1 MSKNTIDSIQKFNLE
16 CLDEIVNHKP
26 MVLEDV
32 LSQLTLE
39 LATIDSDIRLR
50 LKNIKL
56 YSTIG
61 LMLLV
66 EDKTCLVTR
75 STGDRILL
83 ENSFYRD
90 LIALMNTSAF
100 KTFRAN
106 HMTKDI
112 QASLIYF
119 ELYEMLGKFYTK
131 KTGVDIPDDIGVEL
145 LKTIMDKK
153 EYRGPLVRVLRR
165 YIDNGGGN
173 RDKLYIKL
181 SEIMFTQSEEHGVNK
196 EVLVLD
202 NR

>member
-1 MSKNTIDSIQKFNLE
+1 MSKNTIDSIQKFNSE
-16 CLDEIVNHKP
+16 CLDAIVNHKS

-39 LATIDSDIRLR
+39 LANTDSDIRSR

-61 LMLLV
+61 LLLLE
-66 EDKTCLVTR
+66 EDKTCLVTL
-75 STGDRILL
+75 STGDRILRD
-83 ENSFYRD
+83 NSFYRD
-90 LIALMNTSAF
+90 LISLMNTSAF
-100 KTFRAN
+100 KTFRTN

-131 KTGVDIPDDIGVEL
+131 KTGVDIPGDIGVEL

-181 SEIMFTQSEEHGVNK
+181 SEIMFTQSEE
-196 EVLVLD
+196 VLVLD

>member
-1 MSKNTIDSIQKFNLE
+1 MSNKNIVDSIKKINSE
-16 CLDEIVNHKP
+16 CLDSILKLKP
-26 MVLEDV
+26 MVFEDV
-32 LSQLTLE
+32 LSHLKIE
-39 LATIDSDIRLR
+39 LASTDLDIGSR

-61 LMLLV
+61 LLLLEEEEV
-66 EDKTCLVTR
+66 GKNCLVIL
-75 STGDRILL
+75 STGDQILRD
-83 ENSFYRD
+83 NSFYRD
-90 LIALMNTSAF
+90 LISLMNTSAF
-100 KTFRAN
+100 KTFRTN

-181 SEIMFTQSEEHGVNK
+181 SEIMFTQSEE
-196 EVLVLD
+196 VLVLD

>member
-1 MSKNTIDSIQKFNLE
+1 MSNKNTVDSIQKFNLE
-16 CLDEIVNHKP
+16 CLDAVVTHKP
-26 MVLEDV
+26 MTLEDV
-32 LSQLTLE
+32 LEQLTTE
-39 LATIDSDIRLR
+39 LTNPNLDIGTR

-56 YSTIG
+56 YATIG
-61 LMLLV
+61 LLLLE
-66 EDKTCLVTR
+66 EDKNCLVTL
-75 STGDRILL
+75 SVGERILL
-83 ENSFYRD
+83 DNCFYRD
-90 LIALMNTSAF
+90 LISLMNTNAF
-100 KTFRAN
+100 KTFRTN

-119 ELYEMLGKFYTK
+119 ELYEMLGNFYTK
-131 KTGVDIPDDIGVEL
+131 KTGVEIPDDIGVEL

-181 SEIMFTQSEEHGVNK
+181 SEIMFTQNEK
-196 EVLVLD
+196 VLLID

>member
-1 MSKNTIDSIQKFNLE
+1 MSKNTIDSIQKFNSE
-16 CLDEIVNHKP
+16 CLDAIVNHKP

-56 YSTIG
+56 YATIG
-61 LMLLV
+61 LLLLE
-66 EDKTCLVTR
+66 EDTTCLVTL
-75 STGDRILL
+75 STGDKILRD
-83 ENSFYRD
+83 NSFYRD
-90 LIALMNTSAF
+90 LISLMNTSAF
-100 KTFRAN
+100 KTFRTN

-181 SEIMFTQSEEHGVNK
+181 SEIMFTQRE

>member
-1 MSKNTIDSIQKFNLE
+1 MSKNTIDSIQKFNSE
-16 CLDEIVNHKP
+16 CLDAIVNHKP

-32 LSQLTLE
+32 LSQLTIE
-39 LATIDSDIRLR
+39 LATTDSDIRSR

-61 LMLLV
+61 LLLLE
-66 EDKTCLVTR
+66 EDTTCLVTL
-75 STGDRILL
+75 STGDKILRD
-83 ENSFYRD
+83 NSFYRD
-90 LIALMNTSAF
+90 LISLMNTSAF
-100 KTFRAN
+100 KTFRTN

-181 SEIMFTQSEEHGVNK
+181 SEIMFTQRE

>member
-50 LKNIKL
+50 LKNITL

-83 ENSFYRD
+83 ESSFYRD

-196 EVLVLD
+196 DVLVLD

>member
-1 MSKNTIDSIQKFNLE
+1 MSKNTIDSIQKFNSE
-16 CLDEIVNHKP
+16 CLDAIVTHKP

-32 LSQLTLE
+32 LSQLTIE
-39 LATIDSDIRLR
+39 LATTDSDIRSR

-61 LMLLV
+61 LLLLE
-66 EDKTCLVTR
+66 EDTTCLVTL
-75 STGDRILL
+75 STGDRILRD
-83 ENSFYRD
+83 NSFYRD
-90 LIALMNTSAF
+90 LISLMNTSAF
-100 KTFRAN
+100 KTFRTN

-196 EVLVLD
+196 DVLVLD

>member
-1 MSKNTIDSIQKFNLE
+1 
-16 CLDEIVNHKP
+16 
-26 MVLEDV
+26 MVLADV
-32 LSQLTLE
+32 LPQLAIE
-39 LATIDSDIRLR
+39 LADTGSDIGSR

-61 LMLLV
+61 LLML
-66 EDKTCLVTR
+66 EKDKTCLVTL
-75 STGDRILL
+75 TPGDQILRD
-83 ENSFYRD
+83 NSFYRD
-90 LIALMNTSAF
+90 LISLMNTNAF
-100 KTFRAN
+100 KTFRTN

-119 ELYEMLGKFYTK
+119 ELYEMLGNFYTK

-153 EYRGPLVRVLRR
+153 KYRGPLVRVLRR
-165 YIDNGGGN
+165 YIDKGGGN

-181 SEIMFTQSEEHGVNK
+181 SEIMFTHSE

>member
-1 MSKNTIDSIQKFNLE
+1 MSKNIVDSIQKFNLE
-16 CLDEIVNHKP
+16 CLDTIVKLKP
-26 MVLEDV
+26 MVMEDV
-32 LSQLTLE
+32 LARLKIELE
-39 LATIDSDIRLR
+39 NTDLDIGSR

-61 LMLLV
+61 LLLLEEV
-66 EDKTCLVTR
+66 DKNCLVTL
-75 STGDRILL
+75 STGDQILRD
-83 ENSFYRD
+83 NSFYRD
-90 LIALMNTSAF
+90 LLSLMNTSAF
-100 KTFRAN
+100 KTFRTN

-119 ELYEMLGKFYTK
+119 ELYEMLGNFYTK

-181 SEIMFTQSEEHGVNK
+181 SEIMFTQSEE
-196 EVLVLD
+196 VLVLD
-202 NR
+202 NL

>member
-1 MSKNTIDSIQKFNLE
+1 MSKNIVDSIQKFNSE
-16 CLDEIVNHKP
+16 CLETIVKLKP
-26 MVLEDV
+26 IALEDV
-32 LSQLTLE
+32 LSLLKIE
-39 LATIDSDIRLR
+39 LANHNLDIVSR

-61 LMLLV
+61 LLLLEEV
-66 EDKTCLVTR
+66 EDDKNCLVTL
-75 STGDRILL
+75 STGDKILRD
-83 ENSFYRD
+83 NCFYRD
-90 LIALMNTSAF
+90 LISLMNTNAF
-100 KTFRAN
+100 KTFRTN

-119 ELYEMLGKFYTK
+119 ELYEMLGNFYTK

-181 SEIMFTQSEEHGVNK
+181 SEIMFTQSD

>member
-1 MSKNTIDSIQKFNLE
+1 MSKNTIDSIQKFNSE
-16 CLDEIVNHKP
+16 CLDAILNHKQ

-39 LATIDSDIRLR
+39 LANTDSDIRSR

-61 LMLLV
+61 LLLLE
-66 EDKTCLVTR
+66 EDKTCLVTL
-75 STGDRILL
+75 STGDKILL

-90 LIALMNTSAF
+90 LISLMNTRAF
-100 KTFRAN
+100 KTFRTN

-131 KTGVDIPDDIGVEL
+131 KTGDDIPDDIGVEL

-181 SEIMFTQSEEHGVNK
+181 SEIMFTQSD

>member
-16 CLDEIVNHKP
+16 CLDAILNHKP

-39 LATIDSDIRLR
+39 LANTDSDIGSR

-61 LMLLV
+61 LLLLE
-66 EDKTCLVTR
+66 EDKTCIVTL
-75 STGDRILL
+75 STGDKILH

-90 LIALMNTSAF
+90 LISLMNTRAF
-100 KTFRAN
+100 KTFRTN

-181 SEIMFTQSEEHGVNK
+181 SEIMFTQSEE
-196 EVLVLD
+196 VLVLD

>member
-1 MSKNTIDSIQKFNLE
+1 MNNKNIVDSIQKFNSE
-16 CLDEIVNHKP
+16 CLDTILTHKP
-26 MVLEDV
+26 MVLADV
-32 LSQLTLE
+32 LPQLAIE
-39 LATIDSDIRLR
+39 LADTGSDIGSR

-61 LMLLV
+61 LLIL
-66 EDKTCLVTR
+66 EKDKTCLVTL
-75 STGDRILL
+75 TPGDQILRD
-83 ENSFYRD
+83 NSFYRD
-90 LIALMNTSAF
+90 LISLMNTNAF
-100 KTFRAN
+100 KTFRTN

-119 ELYEMLGKFYTK
+119 ELYEMLGNFYTK

-153 EYRGPLVRVLRR
+153 KYRGPLVRVLRR
-165 YIDNGGGN
+165 YIDKGGGN

-181 SEIMFTQSEEHGVNK
+181 SEIMFTHSE

>member
-1 MSKNTIDSIQKFNLE
+1 MSKNIVDSIQKFNSE
-16 CLDEIVNHKP
+16 CLDTIVKLKP
-26 MVLEDV
+26 MMLEDV
-32 LSQLTLE
+32 LSYLKIE
-39 LATIDSDIRLR
+39 LATTDSNIGSR

-56 YSTIG
+56 YATIG
-61 LMLLV
+61 LL
-66 EDKTCLVTR
+66 
-75 STGDRILL
+75 LL
-83 ENSFYRD
+83 EKEDSNRLVSLSIGDQILRDNSFYRD
-90 LIALMNTSAF
+90 LISLMNTNAF
-100 KTFRAN
+100 KTFRTN

-119 ELYEMLGKFYTK
+119 ELYEMLGNFYTK

-181 SEIMFTQSEEHGVNK
+181 SEIMFTQSEEI
-196 EVLVLD
+196 LALD

>member
-1 MSKNTIDSIQKFNLE
+1 MNNKNIVDSIQKFNSE
-16 CLDEIVNHKP
+16 CLDTILTHKP
-26 MVLEDV
+26 MVLADV
-32 LSQLTLE
+32 LPQLAIE
-39 LATIDSDIRLR
+39 LADTGSDIGSR

-61 LMLLV
+61 LLML
-66 EDKTCLVTR
+66 EKDKTCLVTL
-75 STGDRILL
+75 TPGDQILRD
-83 ENSFYRD
+83 NSFYRD
-90 LIALMNTSAF
+90 LISLMNTNAF
-100 KTFRAN
+100 KTFRTN

-119 ELYEMLGKFYTK
+119 ELYEMLGNFYTK

-153 EYRGPLVRVLRR
+153 KYRGPLVRVLRR
-165 YIDNGGGN
+165 YIDKGGGN

-181 SEIMFTQSEEHGVNK
+181 SEIMFTHSE

>member
-1 MSKNTIDSIQKFNLE
+1 MSKNTIDSIQKFNSE
-16 CLDEIVNHKP
+16 CLDAIVTHKP

-32 LSQLTLE
+32 LSQLTIE
-39 LATIDSDIRLR
+39 LATTDSDIRSR

-61 LMLLV
+61 LLLLE
-66 EDKTCLVTR
+66 EDTTCLVTL
-75 STGDRILL
+75 STGDKILRD
-83 ENSFYRD
+83 NSFYRD
-90 LIALMNTSAF
+90 LISLMNTSAF
-100 KTFRAN
+100 KTFRTN

-181 SEIMFTQSEEHGVNK
+181 SEIMFTQRE

>member
-196 EVLVLD
+196 DVLVLD

>member
-1 MSKNTIDSIQKFNLE
+1 MNNKNIIDSIQKFNSE
-16 CLDEIVNHKP
+16 CFDAILTHKP
-26 MVLEDV
+26 MVLADV
-32 LSQLTLE
+32 LSQLAIE
-39 LATIDSDIRLR
+39 LDNTDLDIGSR

-61 LMLLV
+61 LLLLE
-66 EDKTCLVTR
+66 EDKMCLVSL
-75 STGDRILL
+75 STGDQILRD
-83 ENSFYRD
+83 NSFYRD
-90 LIALMNTSAF
+90 LISLMNTSAF

-119 ELYEMLGKFYTK
+119 ELYEMLGNFYTK
-131 KTGVDIPDDIGVEL
+131 KTGIDIPDDIGVEL

-181 SEIMFTQSEEHGVNK
+181 SEIMFTQSEE
-196 EVLVLD
+196 VLVLN

>member
-1 MSKNTIDSIQKFNLE
+1 MSKNIVDSIQKFNSE
-16 CLDEIVNHKP
+16 CLDTIVKLKP
-26 MVLEDV
+26 MMLEDV
-32 LSQLTLE
+32 LSYLKIE
-39 LATIDSDIRLR
+39 LSTTDSDIGSH

-56 YSTIG
+56 YATIG
-61 LMLLV
+61 LLLLEE
-66 EDKTCLVTR
+66 EDNNCLVSL
-75 STGDRILL
+75 STGDQILRD
-83 ENSFYRD
+83 NSFYRD
-90 LIALMNTSAF
+90 LISLMNTSAF
-100 KTFRAN
+100 KTFRTN

-145 LKTIMDKK
+145 LKTIMEKK

-181 SEIMFTQSEEHGVNK
+181 SEIMFTQSEEI
-196 EVLVLD
+196 LALD